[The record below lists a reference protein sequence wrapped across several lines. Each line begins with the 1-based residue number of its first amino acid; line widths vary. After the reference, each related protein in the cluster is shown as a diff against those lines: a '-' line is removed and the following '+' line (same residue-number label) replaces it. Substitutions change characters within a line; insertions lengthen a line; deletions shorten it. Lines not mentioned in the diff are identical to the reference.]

1 MWGAAPRLSRL
12 ASVLAALAAA
22 ALAFTH
28 PASAATNW
36 AANASVDFDADHKT
50 DFGSLYRGRSPQ
62 DGLWYAPST
71 AGGGAFQIYF
81 GATTDIPV
89 PGDYDGDGRTDAA
102 IWRPSSGLWYG
113 PRTAGSTIVIQ
124 MVLGQ
129 SGDVPVPGDY
139 DGDGKTDPAIYRP
152 SINLFFA
159 VLSGGG
165 TKSATLGQ
173 SGDIPVPRDYDG
185 DGKTDPAVY
194 RPSSGLWLAQLSAG
208 GTYQATN
215 GAAGDVP
222 VPADYNGDGR
232 ADPVVFRASSGLW
245 TGPFNNVAGSYSK
258 TLGQSGDVPIP
269 GYYDANV
276 IADPAVYRPS
286 SGTWLATLS
295 AGGSKRFD
303 GLGLPNDV
311 PIQERPGIVLAP
323 PPSHEYFSTLPV
335 GSAVPRSDADCA
347 GRVTRNPWEPRPENN
362 TANHTIPSGPVAW
375 NNNANWTYWSA
386 FIARRNKVT
395 GNFTG
400 TTDEII
406 QWAACKWGIDENLIR
421 AEAVVESYWV
431 QSTQG
436 DFANG
441 KYHSFGLMQVSQDD
455 PNGNLLKGGYPN
467 TAQDTALNVDYYG
480 AELRACFEG
489 DFWDGGGWLYG
500 ATQVK
505 GDLWG
510 CVGYWYSGNWYD
522 AGAQNYINTVKSTL
536 NQKPWISWGYPG
548 K

>member
-1 MWGAAPRLSRL
+1 MCGAAPRRRFLLTLL
-12 ASVLAALAAA
+12 AVCVVTAVCTTGGIASAAHRAAA
-22 ALAFTH
+22 AAPPKRTTLPTVMGIAQVGKTLAVGKGTWSGTTPMTFAYKWKRCDTAGANCTRIVGATGSTYLVVTADVGKTIRVVVTATNRSGS
-28 PASAATNW
+28 ASAT
-36 AANASVDFDADHKT
+36 SV
-50 DFGSLYRGRSPQ
+50 P
-62 DGLWYAPST
+62 T
-71 AGGGAFQIYF
+71 A
-81 GATTDIPV
+81 
-89 PGDYDGDGRTDAA
+89 
-102 IWRPSSGLWYG
+102 
-113 PRTAGSTIVIQ
+113 
-124 MVLGQ
+124 
-129 SGDVPVPGDY
+129 
-139 DGDGKTDPAIYRP
+139 
-152 SINLFFA
+152 
-159 VLSGGG
+159 
-165 TKSATLGQ
+165 
-173 SGDIPVPRDYDG
+173 
-185 DGKTDPAVY
+185 
-194 RPSSGLWLAQLSAG
+194 
-208 GTYQATN
+208 
-215 GAAGDVP
+215 
-222 VPADYNGDGR
+222 
-232 ADPVVFRASSGLW
+232 VV
-245 TGPFNNVAGSYSK
+245 TQP
-258 TLGQSGDVPIP
+258 PP
-269 GYYDANV
+269 
-276 IADPAVYRPS
+276 PP
-286 SGTWLATLS
+286 
-295 AGGSKRFD
+295 
-303 GLGLPNDV
+303 P
-311 PIQERPGIVLAP
+311 PPP

-335 GSAVPRSDADCA
+335 GSAVPRADADCA

-362 TANHTIPSGPVAW
+362 TANHTVPSGPVAW
-375 NNNANWTYWSA
+375 NNNSNWTYWST

-480 AELRACFEG
+480 AELRACYEG